1 LAGRCVSLCNGV
13 EHLNDWLYGVAGRAV
28 SNWTVVIRHS
38 SIKSHT
44 NLCKTGE
51 FMTTSPLKKYLVLY
65 LVPAHVLASWAKTDP
80 ATRNAAEQKM
90 QSDWQRWMSDHAKM
104 ITLTE
109 AGGKTKAVTS
119 GGTRDFKNDIMLY
132 SIVEAENHDIAAKAF
147 ANHPHLTIP
156 ESSIEVM
163 EVRAMGPH

>member
-1 LAGRCVSLCNGV
+1 
-13 EHLNDWLYGVAGRAV
+13 
-28 SNWTVVIRHS
+28 
-38 SIKSHT
+38 
-44 NLCKTGE
+44 
-51 FMTTSPLKKYLVLY
+51 MTTSTLKKFLVLY
-65 LVPAHVLASWAKTDP
+65 LVPVDVMAGWAKTDP
-80 ATRNAAEQKM
+80 ATKKAAEEKM
-90 QSDWQRWMSDHAKM
+90 QSDWQRWMRHHAKM